1 MNSNIKKKFS
11 GKKELKKKLDSDSD
25 SEESPQNEK
34 ETQNQIIGALDV
46 DDDINGIFC
55 KDSTFKSIGVCD
67 ELCEVLEKL
76 NYKYPTKIQKETLPY
91 ALEGKDIIGL
101 AETGSGKTFAYGIPI
116 IQKLLDSPN
125 FFFLCLYISTN
136 KGIMSSNKSAFRNPW
151 FRNRS

>member
-1 MNSNIKKKFS
+1 MKSNTKKKIS
-11 GKKELKKKLDSDSD
+11 KNKKNYSESESD
-25 SEESPQNEK
+25 SEENPQK
-34 ETQNQIIGALDV
+34 ETETKKPLIGALDV

-116 IQKLLDSPN
+116 IQKLLDTPN
-125 FFFLCLYISTN
+125 FFF
-136 KGIMSSNKSAFRNPW
+136 FRMHT
-151 FRNRS
+151 RSYA